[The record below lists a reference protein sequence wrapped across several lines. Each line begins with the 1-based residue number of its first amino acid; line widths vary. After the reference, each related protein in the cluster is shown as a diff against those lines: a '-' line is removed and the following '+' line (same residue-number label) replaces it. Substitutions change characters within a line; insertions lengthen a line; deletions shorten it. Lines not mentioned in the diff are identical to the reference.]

1 MFFRLCGENK
11 ESGFE
16 YSGSYSEQHV
26 EGDRCVCFFSA
37 MASEAR
43 GERPLSVGAEE
54 GVLMTGEVSKWHILE
69 SVPVVRREV
78 FVCLFDFGRFSS

>member
-1 MFFRLCGENK
+1 
-11 ESGFE
+11 
-16 YSGSYSEQHV
+16 
-26 EGDRCVCFFSA
+26 